1 MSLRTPPRM
10 PPGACETCRTTH
22 PLTYCDWADVWWCI
36 DRKACNARV
45 EEQHRDREVG
55 ELDDDGPTPT
65 AEDLADAREEALERR
80 FDEEHQ
86 GDWDR

>member
-1 MSLRTPPRM
+1 MSLRAPPRTA
-10 PPGACETCRTTH
+10 PVVCETCRH
-22 PLTYCDWADVWWCI
+22 HGALTYCDWADVWWC
-36 DRKACNARV
+36 DNRAACNARV

-55 ELDDDGPTPT
+55 ELDDEEPTR
-65 AEDLADAREEALERR
+65 EDLADAREEALERR